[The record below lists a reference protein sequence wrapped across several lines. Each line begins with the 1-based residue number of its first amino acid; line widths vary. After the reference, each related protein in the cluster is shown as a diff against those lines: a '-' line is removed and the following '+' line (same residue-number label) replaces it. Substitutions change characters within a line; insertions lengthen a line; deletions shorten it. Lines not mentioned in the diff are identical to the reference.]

1 VFVFVCVFVCVSVCL
16 SVSVC
21 ASIRVS
27 EKRHQCLCVTVV
39 LCLLFLFFSLCIH
52 ACCCLQKRKTA
63 LMKASQKGHSEIV
76 GMLIKKGA
84 KVDLQDKVIKIDVA
98 SACV

>member
-1 VFVFVCVFVCVSVCL
+1 
-16 SVSVC
+16 
-21 ASIRVS
+21 
-27 EKRHQCLCVTVV
+27 
-39 LCLLFLFFSLCIH
+39 
-52 ACCCLQKRKTA
+52 
-63 LMKASQKGHSEIV
+63 MKASQKGHSEIV